1 MRTPPLALVASAL
14 LVSLAGCTETPTPAA
29 PTPPVATVAADTAA
43 PVAGDLSPVA
53 EPSDVIGFARWK
65 SPLATFGHIA
75 SCGGTPQVAI
85 EVGSRAA
92 LDLVFS
98 EAFRRVADGRALARA
113 VNLDAPAASVVA
125 LDPSTRSFQAMA
137 AFSIGLTGLDKA
149 RAAVEAKGSLAEIA
163 PGLYRMSGKVGDLVC
178 AIGPSA
184 GPAPAQLVCGGRE
197 KDLIALAPYLARTVP
212 TLPPPASELHAEL
225 RFRPLE
231 ARFGGDI
238 RNGLAFLPVAAQR
251 YTIGEPRFDRAVIA
265 AANALSA
272 EGAALTGDLDKV
284 TLDLGADPNA
294 CLTLSAALDLRG
306 TASWT
311 AETLALG
318 GSHAGAPPAIY
329 WRAPKDSDSAYYTR
343 GGDPARVTRMLG
355 VLRDLAEGGLAR
367 ANVGSDDDRRALA
380 SLVRPMLGKDAH
392 TVVAAGN
399 AAPAAPAKPKDKA
412 NPQDAARNV
421 MNAALGWYLV
431 GIDEGPDAMSKWL
444 KDFVGVY
451 NRPSIRDAL
460 KKRLGRDADVLP
472 TLKLVAAPAK
482 LGRGA
487 LDVEI
492 KVEGPVKRKG
502 DGEKKGKGDKVSLAM
517 HVLLMADGKNTWVAV
532 GVDRDALVSRLLA
545 ARSGAPDAG
554 TIASRASLEP
564 LRSGKA
570 VSSGYVTLGVLT
582 KALHNLAGVVIAD
595 LGPLS
600 QELGMRKLERYTQ
613 QLEEVQ
619 RALGNLPN
627 KGETPMFF
635 RHTVAAGDAP
645 HVQLDFSVQKGSV
658 EDLGSILGTVA
669 RMAGGALPAP
679 PPPTP

>member
-1 MRTPPLALVASAL
+1 
-14 LVSLAGCTETPTPAA
+14 
-29 PTPPVATVAADTAA
+29 
-43 PVAGDLSPVA
+43 
-53 EPSDVIGFARWK
+53 
-65 SPLATFGHIA
+65 
-75 SCGGTPQVAI
+75 
-85 EVGSRAA
+85 
-92 LDLVFS
+92 
-98 EAFRRVADGRALARA
+98 
-113 VNLDAPAASVVA
+113 
-125 LDPSTRSFQAMA
+125 
-137 AFSIGLTGLDKA
+137 
-149 RAAVEAKGSLAEIA
+149 
-163 PGLYRMSGKVGDLVC
+163 
-178 AIGPSA
+178 
-184 GPAPAQLVCGGRE
+184 
-197 KDLIALAPYLARTVP
+197 
-212 TLPPPASELHAEL
+212 
-225 RFRPLE
+225 
-231 ARFGGDI
+231 
-238 RNGLAFLPVAAQR
+238 
-251 YTIGEPRFDRAVIA
+251 
-265 AANALSA
+265 
-272 EGAALTGDLDKV
+272 V

-380 SLVRPMLGKDAH
+380 NLVRPMLGKDAH

-545 ARSGAPDAG
+545 ARSGAPRRGHDRVAGEPRAAQVGQGRVERLRHARGAHQGAAQPGRRGDRRPRAALPGARDAQ
-554 TIASRASLEP
+554 AR
-564 LRSGKA
+564 
-570 VSSGYVTLGVLT
+570 
-582 KALHNLAGVVIAD
+582 ALH
-595 LGPLS
+595 
-600 QELGMRKLERYTQ
+600 
-613 QLEEVQ
+613 
-619 RALGNLPN
+619 
-627 KGETPMFF
+627 
-635 RHTVAAGDAP
+635 AA
-645 HVQLDFSVQKGSV
+645 
-658 EDLGSILGTVA
+658 A
-669 RMAGGALPAP
+669 RGGAARARQPPQQGRDADVLPPHGRRRRRPARAARFLRAEGIRRGPRLHPRHRRAHGGRRPAGPSAP
-679 PPPTP
+679 DAVESVCLRTTRAPAAHPGPVRRLPRIRVRAGKEGEIHG